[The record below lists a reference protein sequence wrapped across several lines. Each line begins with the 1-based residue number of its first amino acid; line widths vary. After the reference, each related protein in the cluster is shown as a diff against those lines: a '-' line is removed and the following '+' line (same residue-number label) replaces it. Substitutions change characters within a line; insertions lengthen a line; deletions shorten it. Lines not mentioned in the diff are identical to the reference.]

1 MRKACGSRK
10 KIEEEINKI
19 ILSIIGNGKQ
29 AKNTPKHKKPAKTLD
44 NILERSKERIKE
56 FKEFV
61 PSESY
66 YLFLQQKDENKE
78 KISLKYSIEE
88 EGFSY
93 SVDVDYRSDGKE
105 EETEIKVSVK
115 DEVEKEIAKYSVS
128 ISKEESGYT
137 VLMKYKDKDASLKA
151 SYKVPIKPYHE
162 AREEKLQD
170 FTSAVDKSLE
180 ILPPSIMGGV
190 LGFTY
195 LGENYMAR
203 RSDLVGRMALMVDVH
218 EAIHTPDEYETRVLT
233 SWMLTITA
241 TAYKK

>member
-78 KISLKYSIEE
+78 KISLKYSIE
-88 EGFSY
+88 
-93 SVDVDYRSDGKE
+93 
-105 EETEIKVSVK
+105 
-115 DEVEKEIAKYSVS
+115 
-128 ISKEESGYT
+128 
-137 VLMKYKDKDASLKA
+137 
-151 SYKVPIKPYHE
+151 
-162 AREEKLQD
+162 
-170 FTSAVDKSLE
+170 
-180 ILPPSIMGGV
+180 
-190 LGFTY
+190 
-195 LGENYMAR
+195 
-203 RSDLVGRMALMVDVH
+203 
-218 EAIHTPDEYETRVLT
+218 
-233 SWMLTITA
+233 
-241 TAYKK
+241 